1 MQHITTLADLSL
13 QNAWVTIGSFD
24 GVHRGHQ
31 AIIRSMVDAAHA
43 AGEPALVITF
53 FPHPGVLLRNIHH
66 PLYLTTPEER
76 VSLLEKLGV
85 NITVTLTF
93 TRLLAEIPAHEF
105 MRLVVARSGMK
116 SLWVGADFAL
126 GRDREGNV
134 TRLAEIGAGL
144 GYHVR
149 IFPALTE
156 NDEKISSTKIRAL
169 LESGAVDKAAA
180 LLGRS
185 YSVTGK
191 VVVGDKR
198 GHRLGFPTANLACW
212 EQRLIPAGGVYASW
226 VWAEGWRLPSV
237 TNVGTRPT
245 FEYPPSSNRVETH
258 ILDFNGD
265 LYDQELT
272 LEFVRRLRPERKFSS
287 IDELTGQIRQDIL
300 IARQVL
306 PDDPQ
311 TPGLSA

>member
-31 AIIRSMVDAAHA
+31 AIIRSMVEAAHA

-53 FPHPGVLLRNIHH
+53 FPHPGVLLRNINH

-85 NITVTLTF
+85 DITVTLTF

-105 MRLVVARSGMK
+105 MRLLIARSGMK
-116 SLWVGADFAL
+116 NLWVGEDFAL
-126 GRDREGNV
+126 GRNREGNV
-134 TRLAEIGAGL
+134 NRLTEIGAEM
-144 GYHVR
+144 GYQVN

-156 NDEKISSTKIRAL
+156 NGEKISSTKVRTL
-169 LESGAVDKAAA
+169 LESGAVDEAST
-180 LLGRS
+180 LLGRF
-185 YSVTGK
+185 YSLSGK
-191 VVVGDKR
+191 VVVGDNR
-198 GHRLGFPTANLACW
+198 GHRLGFPTANLECW
-212 EQRLIPAGGVYASW
+212 EQRLIPAGGVYATW
-226 VWAEGWRLPSV
+226 VWAKGWRLPSV

-245 FEYPPSSNRVETH
+245 FEFPPSANRVETH
-258 ILDFNGD
+258 ILDYSGD

-272 LEFVRRLRPERKFSS
+272 LEFVRRLRPERKFAS
-287 IDELTGQIRQDIL
+287 IDELTSQIRQDIL

-311 TPGLSA
+311 TPGLPA